1 MSDRIPDDRKAEVLR
16 LRYVEDLSTRA
27 IAARLSMARRTVRA
41 ILGEKRPRRDRPRA
55 CAPRES
61 LLAAYDDEI
70 KKRLAEDRD
79 LRAPALL
86 EHLRTLGYRGG
97 ISILRERMRELRPDP
112 RPHIEAFSS
121 FTRIRPGQ
129 RLEVDWAHFGFL
141 IPGVPREVSVFVAL
155 LVYSRMLYVE
165 FVLSRAMGSFLRC
178 MERATQFFGGVTE
191 VDVFDNMK
199 TVVLGRVANKP
210 IFAPRFVEY
219 ARARGF
225 VISATFPR
233 RPTGKP
239 FVERAISF
247 VRVRFLPGRRFS
259 SLEDL
264 RTQGEVWRNTFA
276 NGREHETTGRIPALV
291 FANEERALLRPIPPR
306 PFDTDDL
313 HSTGVDKTHQIYFDR
328 NHYTVPWR
336 LVGQSVLVR
345 ADDELVRML
354 LGPKE
359 VAYHRRSWSVGEHVR
374 DERHERGMREQ
385 RARRHAGA
393 LPLALE
399 PLGEIGARYFAAL
412 VATTRSIRAE
422 EQRLVLL
429 AELFGPSATASA
441 IDDVMKT
448 GHVGADYVENVLRYR
463 RRLVPAPAPLR
474 LGNPELDGIVL
485 PEPDLGVY
493 DDIGARRP
501 LRDLEHTPHR
511 DDEEQTT

>member
-1 MSDRIPDDRKAEVLR
+1 MSMRVDDDRKAEVLR
-16 LRYVEDLSTRA
+16 LRYVEGLSTRA
-27 IAARLSMARRTVRA
+27 IALKLSMARRTVRD
-41 ILGEKRPRRDRPRA
+41 ILGGRRERSDRPRTR
-55 CAPRES
+55 APRES
-61 LLAAYDDEI
+61 LLAPYDAEI
-70 KKRLAEDRD
+70 KRMLAEDRD
-79 LRAPALL
+79 LRAPGLL
-86 EHLRTLGYRGG
+86 EHLRMLGYRGG
-97 ISILRERMRELRPDP
+97 ISILRDRMRELRPDP
-112 RPHIEAFSS
+112 RPSVEVFSS
-121 FTRIRPGQ
+121 FTRVRPAQ
-129 RLEVDWAHFGFL
+129 RLEIDWAHFGFL
-141 IPGVPREVSVFVAL
+141 IPGVPRQVSVFVAL
-155 LVYSRMLYVE
+155 LVYSRMLYLE

-178 MERATQFFGGVTE
+178 MERATAFYGGVTE

-225 VISATFPR
+225 SITATFPR

-247 VRVRFLPGRRFS
+247 VRSRFLPGRRFS

-264 RTQGEVWRNTFA
+264 RMQGEVWRNTFA
-276 NGREHETTGRIPALV
+276 NGREHETTGKIPALV

-313 HSTGVDKTHQIYFDR
+313 HSTGVDKTHQLYFDR

-345 ADDELVRML
+345 ADDEMVRVL
-354 LGPKE
+354 LGPNE
-359 VAYHRRSWSVGEHVR
+359 VACHSRSWSIGEHVR
-374 DERHERGMREQ
+374 DERHERGMWKE
-385 RARRHAGA
+385 RARRRAGA
-393 LPLALE
+393 LPPALE
-399 PLGEIGARYFAAL
+399 PLGEMGARYFAAL

-429 AELFGPSATASA
+429 SELFGPSATASA

-448 GHVGADYVENVLRYR
+448 GHVGADYIENVLRYR
-463 RRLVPAPAPLR
+463 RRLEPGPAPLR
-474 LGNPELDGIVL
+474 LGDPALDSIVL

-501 LRDLEHTPHR
+501 LRDDGYAHR
-511 DDEEQTT
+511 DREEETT